1 MMYKILFVIEND
13 STEKLADAM
22 IAQGVAVT
30 KLYLS
35 AKIVDFNSLVVDEVK
50 PVYDFVVVDGVN
62 AALLEHNLFFKN
74 IQAVAL
80 LYTTAEEEI
89 NNWLKSKN
97 YLFVEIKNDEG
108 KKKKDWS
115 QAGVLFKEW
124 LSESFI
130 GGTNL

>member
-1 MMYKILFVIEND
+1 MFKVLFVIETD
-13 STEKLADAM
+13 SSELLADAM
-22 IAQGVAVT
+22 IGEGMNVS

-35 AKIVDFNSLVVDEVK
+35 AELKDFNSLVVDEVM

-62 AALLEHNLFFKN
+62 SALLEHSLFLKN